1 MSIDYIEEL
10 KNVDRERLLFGKQ
23 MEVESNNLIYQ
34 LKNTDLG
41 QRIKSEILIP
51 KKLKKD
57 RFYKIKQSINKFFNL
72 FG

>member
-51 KKLKKD
+51 KK
-57 RFYKIKQSINKFFNL
+57 
-72 FG
+72 